1 MAAGM
6 TSAEYLRY
14 FQPANRPR
22 HRQREKEKGTDCC
35 SWTERKKRKEKQ
47 QQKKKRKT
55 SSHVDNSSNVRPQAL
70 VSKQTAGSPLSSLV
84 TAGWSTVIKCVGDG
98 PKKESEILKRE
109 ADTER
114 ERGG

>member
-1 MAAGM
+1 M
-6 TSAEYLRY
+6 TSAEIPDSNLPIGRDTDSE
-14 FQPANRPR
+14 RRKR
-22 HRQREKEKGTDCC
+22 HRLLLSDGE
-35 SWTERKKRKEKQ
+35 KKRKEKQ
-47 QQKKKRKT
+47 KKKKRKT

>member
-1 MAAGM
+1 M

-14 FQPANRPR
+14 FQPANRLR
-22 HRQREKEKGTDCC
+22 HRQREKEKEQTAALGRR
-35 SWTERKKRKEKQ
+35 EKKRKERQK
-47 QQKKKRKT
+47 KKKRKT
-55 SSHVDNSSNVRPQAL
+55 WSHVDNSSNVRPQAL